1 MTRHVLP
8 LLLAATLI
16 ACEGPAGP
24 AGPAGATGPQGPA
37 GPAGPSGPQGPVGP
51 SGPSGPS
58 ANRMQATG
66 RFDASGT
73 FTMPLPASALANNS
87 LPIIACYVSTNQQT
101 WISVAQVPISAS
113 DTYCG
118 ITGVGTPAPGVTI
131 VNGIE
136 NDYFF
141 LVAVW

>member
-1 MTRHVLP
+1 
-8 LLLAATLI
+8 
-16 ACEGPAGP
+16 
-24 AGPAGATGPQGPA
+24 
-37 GPAGPSGPQGPVGP
+37 
-51 SGPSGPS
+51 
-58 ANRMQATG
+58 MQATG